1 MSQEFSFAFKK
12 TLPIMTG
19 FLFLGL
25 TYGIYMNQLGFNFL
39 FPTLMALTIFGGS
52 IEFVI
57 ANALLKPFNP
67 WLILFLTLVI
77 NSRHLFYGLSMLEK
91 YKATGWRKLYLIFG
105 MCDESFSINFATNVP
120 KTVDRQEF
128 YFYVTLLNHFYW
140 VLGAFLGGI
149 SGSFITFRI
158 KGIDF
163 VLVALFLVL
172 FISQYQVKA
181 NRLVALLGVMV
192 GLFALFVFGAQFF
205 LPLALLLMV
214 IILWFAYRREK
225 QHELNE

>member
-77 NSRHLFYGLSMLEK
+77 NSRHLFYGLSMLENTK
-91 YKATGWRKLYLIFG
+91 RPAG
-105 MCDESFSINFATNVP
+105 
-120 KTVDRQEF
+120 
-128 YFYVTLLNHFYW
+128 
-140 VLGAFLGGI
+140 
-149 SGSFITFRI
+149 GSFT
-158 KGIDF
+158 
-163 VLVALFLVL
+163 
-172 FISQYQVKA
+172 
-181 NRLVALLGVMV
+181 
-192 GLFALFVFGAQFF
+192 
-205 LPLALLLMV
+205 
-214 IILWFAYRREK
+214 
-225 QHELNE
+225 

>member
-1 MSQEFSFAFKK
+1 MNQEFIFAFKK
-12 TLPIMTG
+12 TVPIMLG

-25 TYGIYMNQLGFNFL
+25 TYGIYMNQLGFSFL

-57 ANALLKPFNP
+57 ANALLGAFNP
-67 WLILFLTLVI
+67 WLILFLTLII

-91 YKATGWRKLYLIFG
+91 YKGTGWRKFYLIFG
-105 MCDESFSINFATNVP
+105 LCDETFSINFATEIP
-120 KTVDRQEF
+120 KEMDKQRF

-140 VLGAFLGGI
+140 VFGAFLGGVAGGFI
-149 SGSFITFRI
+149 SFQI

-172 FISQYQVKA
+172 FISQYQVKE
-181 NRLVALLGVMV
+181 NRYSALLGVAG
-192 GLFALFVFGAQFF
+192 GLIALFTSGEQFF
-205 LPLALLLMV
+205 LPVALLLMV
-214 IILWFAYRREK
+214 CVLWFAYRKEN
-225 QHELNE
+225 QHDLGQ